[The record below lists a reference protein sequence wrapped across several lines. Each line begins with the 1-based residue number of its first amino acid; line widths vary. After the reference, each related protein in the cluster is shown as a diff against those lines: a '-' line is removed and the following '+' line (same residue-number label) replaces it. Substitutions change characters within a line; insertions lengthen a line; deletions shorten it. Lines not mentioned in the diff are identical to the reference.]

1 MKVALTC
8 CILSLAFLAIFS
20 AESAGEKE
28 SLQIVRNKK
37 SLSQKA
43 VNIRKLRK
51 GKGRKESRQSNTC
64 DKDQAFIDYKKA
76 VEYKKKIDRVVKFV
90 KQLEKKSTNLSPIKN
105 YSALLGAATVNGTT
119 CTQEAKD
126 AYKFLLSCSQTIP
139 TLCAPPEISFKEAED
154 CTNDT
159 TSSFAKFAKC
169 ATKKKPGLCECYTDF
184 DKQFPPNC
192 EAFVDL
198 TSEVTESRKLCM
210 NSTVPGSFSNCMQFI
225 KTEVPMIL
233 EKCLPEENVRILF
246 LFSCH

>member
-1 MKVALTC
+1 M
-8 CILSLAFLAIFS
+8 
-20 AESAGEKE
+20 
-28 SLQIVRNKK
+28 RN
-37 SLSQKA
+37 
-43 VNIRKLRK
+43 K
-51 GKGRKESRQSNTC
+51 GKGRKESRQTSTC

-105 YSALLGAATVNGTT
+105 YTELFGLATDNGTT
-119 CTQEAKD
+119 CTPEAKD
-126 AYKFLLSCSQTIP
+126 AYKFLQSCSETIP
-139 TLCAPPEISFKEAED
+139 TLCAPPEISIKEAEE

-192 EAFVDL
+192 ETFVDL

-233 EKCLPEENVRILF
+233 EKCLPEENVRF
-246 LFSCH
+246 LFNLVVIH